1 MKPKSPMSGI
11 GSTTLAGFL
20 SQASP
25 SCHLRFLAPS
35 TCHDATLGYLDK
47 GQVSSECSLSHLWG
61 IIQNISK
68 FSKYVKIIHFTRQKS
83 TSACFFWAYEPLAI
97 AWIPLNFRWIPQ
109 LSAPLILTGR
119 SCSGKCPWTIGVSTK
134 NNSVIYKF
142 VMLVFY
148 RSHYYNGIHY
158 YKTNHVIIMGSIG
171 GKKKCCFIIIGIY
184 IRDLSLV
191 QLFNFKPGTSQV
203 VVSEIL
209 DLQIWKKICGEPYCS
224 SCEVYEAWVSTM
236 FNDPKF
242 LWNIHQWLINS
253 QPLLGLEGVAKN
265 YSKNERF
272 PTWWIS
278 RRENPTNRKPN
289 PG

>member
-1 MKPKSPMSGI
+1 M
-11 GSTTLAGFL
+11 
-20 SQASP
+20 Q
-25 SCHLRFLAPS
+25 
-35 TCHDATLGYLDK
+35 
-47 GQVSSECSLSHLWG
+47 LWG
-61 IIQNISK
+61 ILIKVKSVQNVHFPIYEVSFKTSQNSQNMSKSSISPAK
-68 FSKYVKIIHFTRQKS
+68 SPHLRVFFGPMNHSPLLGSHS
-83 TSACFFWAYEPLAI
+83 TSVGSHNSAHLWSSQEDPALGNALEPLG
-97 AWIPLNFRWIPQ
+97 FQ
-109 LSAPLILTGR
+109 Q
-119 SCSGKCPWTIGVSTK
+119 K

>member
-171 GKKKCCFIIIGIY
+171 G
-184 IRDLSLV
+184 
-191 QLFNFKPGTSQV
+191 
-203 VVSEIL
+203 
-209 DLQIWKKICGEPYCS
+209 
-224 SCEVYEAWVSTM
+224 
-236 FNDPKF
+236 
-242 LWNIHQWLINS
+242 
-253 QPLLGLEGVAKN
+253 
-265 YSKNERF
+265 
-272 PTWWIS
+272 
-278 RRENPTNRKPN
+278 
-289 PG
+289 